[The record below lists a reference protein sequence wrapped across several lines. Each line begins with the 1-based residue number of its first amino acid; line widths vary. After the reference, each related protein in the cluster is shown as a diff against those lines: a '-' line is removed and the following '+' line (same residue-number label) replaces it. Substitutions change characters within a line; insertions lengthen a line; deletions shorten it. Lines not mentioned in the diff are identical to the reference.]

1 MSKSKTGNSKGSR
14 RLRSMLLGTVLLAV
28 TAMVLPLTGYVWSAA
43 HAADEAKQSTMAA
56 ADRAETDSANA
67 RASLK
72 AIINAGSGKLIID
85 LADTTFMDSSGLAVL
100 VSSLQAARKKDGDV
114 YLASMSNT
122 VRALFELTR
131 LHTVFQIFDD
141 EAAALRA
148 LS

>member
-1 MSKSKTGNSKGSR
+1 MNLKHHTENSIDIVKLPE
-14 RLRSMLLGTVLLAV
+14 RLMMAD
-28 TAMVLPLTGYVWSAA
+28 
-43 HAADEAKQSTMAA
+43 AAD
-56 ADRAETDSANA
+56 A

-72 AIINAGSGKLIID
+72 DIIGRGSGKLILD

-114 YLASMSNT
+114 YLVGMGTT

-141 EAAALRA
+141 EAGALKA
-148 LS
+148 LT